1 MILEAQRRGALAL
14 FDIDVQGGS
23 AIKRQYPEALRALVL
38 PPSLAE
44 LERRL
49 RARSTDDDTTI
60 RRRLHAARV
69 EVLLARAEH
78 YEYWVVNDDLD
89 RAYADLE
96 AIVRAESCRA
106 ERFDLQ
112 RILE

>member
-1 MILEAQRRGALAL
+1 
-14 FDIDVQGGS
+14 
-23 AIKRQYPEALRALVL
+23 
-38 PPSLAE
+38 
-44 LERRL
+44 
-49 RARSTDDDTTI
+49 
-60 RRRLHAARV
+60 V

-96 AIVRAESCRA
+96 AIVRAEGCRA

-112 RILE
+112 RILD

>member
-1 MILEAQRRGALAL
+1 
-14 FDIDVQGGS
+14 
-23 AIKRQYPEALRALVL
+23 
-38 PPSLAE
+38 
-44 LERRL
+44 
-49 RARSTDDDTTI
+49 
-60 RRRLHAARV
+60 
-69 EVLLARAEH
+69 
-78 YEYWVVNDDLD
+78 VNDDLD